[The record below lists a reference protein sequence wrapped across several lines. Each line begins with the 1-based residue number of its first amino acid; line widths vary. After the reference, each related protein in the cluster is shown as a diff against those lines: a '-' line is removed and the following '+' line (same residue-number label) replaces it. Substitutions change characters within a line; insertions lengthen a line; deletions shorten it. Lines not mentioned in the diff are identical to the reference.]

1 LEPKLV
7 QAADLIGQLGDPM
20 HPKKANAL
28 FYEFEEGGMNRQ
40 LGYSSP
46 ADLIDKYPAFFW
58 NSVSMHI
65 GDGLKLLNLTESG
78 RQWIAN
84 LYHHVLCA
92 ERSDHMMGP
101 QLPELTPHLSLV
113 VKTPQASSSIRSQGL
128 RRRNEAGRL
137 RTKSVQFGCR

>member
-1 LEPKLV
+1 
-7 QAADLIGQLGDPM
+7 M

-28 FYEFEEGGMNRQ
+28 FYEFEETGMNRQ

-46 ADLIDKYPAFFW
+46 ADLLDKYPAFFW

-65 GDGLKLLNLTESG
+65 EDGLKLLNLTESG

-101 QLPELTPHLSLV
+101 QLAEFTARLSLV
-113 VKTPQASSSIRSQGL
+113 VNAPQASSSVRGHGL
-128 RRRNEAGRL
+128 RRRNQTERL
-137 RTKSVQFGCR
+137 RTKSVQLLSETPNGHLSYWTA